1 MTLFIGILLFL
12 SFAMY
17 SRDVTSLVVR
27 PIESMID
34 VVRKL
39 AEMRPR
45 DAPGMRQ
52 RCARDVTIHL
62 GYSRRL

>member
-1 MTLFIGILLFL
+1 
-12 SFAMY
+12 MY

-39 AEMRPR
+39 AENPTLQLKTHDKSKYETEAVRNSPR
-45 DAPGMRQ
+45 
-52 RCARDVTIHL
+52 
-62 GYSRRL
+62 